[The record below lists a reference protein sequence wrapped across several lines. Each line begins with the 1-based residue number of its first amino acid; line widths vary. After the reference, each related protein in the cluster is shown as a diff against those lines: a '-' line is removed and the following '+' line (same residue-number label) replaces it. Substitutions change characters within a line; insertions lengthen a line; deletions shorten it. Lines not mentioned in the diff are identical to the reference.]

1 MARLTGP
8 LRRRLGL
15 PGLSAISMGAMI
27 SSGLFVLPGLAY
39 SIAGPA
45 VIFSYLLAGVT
56 VLPTVLSKAEL
67 ATAMPRAG
75 GTYYFVDR
83 ALGPLAGTISGF
95 AAWFSLGVK
104 TAFAL
109 VGIRVFAELVIPEA
123 DGVLLSFAACLLF
136 TIVNLRGIGHAGVMQ
151 IFMVAGLLLVLT
163 VFSAYGVTHMSAV
176 RFRPLVPDGFA
187 GILKAAALVFVA
199 FGGLTKAT
207 SVSEES
213 RNPSKDIPASFF
225 ISLLV
230 VTVLYFSCVLVCV
243 GTLDPGV
250 LRNSL
255 TPLSDAGRIL
265 AGRTGFAVLGLA
277 AVIAFLTTA
286 NAGIMSAARFP
297 LAMSRDNLLPAG
309 FGLISRKRGTPWVSV
324 LLTSGFIAL
333 IVTLELEA
341 LVKLASAMQIFLF
354 ILVNIAVI
362 VMRESR
368 INTYRP
374 SFRCPAYPWVQIA
387 GILVMCILL
396 CTIGAPALIACISV
410 VIGGSVWYFLYSRK
424 RVIRESALLHLAAR
438 ISPRELGRDGLVREL
453 RQVLRQRDE
462 IVEDRFDTLVTGSVI
477 LDLPDSV
484 SMEEFLKRVACE
496 LSGDQGLRADELF
509 ELLMK
514 RERDST
520 TALRKGLAI
529 PHVVVP
535 GTGKFSLL
543 LARCK
548 DGVDFGGENSPVHTV
563 FVLSGSLDERQF
575 HLRALMAIAEVT
587 SAPGFDAMWMK
598 CKGPEELRDLVL
610 LSQRRRELAAGD

>member
-1 MARLTGP
+1 MAAVDAP

-15 PGLSAISMGAMI
+15 PGLSAISIGAMI

-39 SIAGPA
+39 AIAGPA
-45 VIFSYLLAGVT
+45 VIFAYLLAGLT

-95 AAWFSLGVK
+95 AAWFSLSVK
-104 TAFAL
+104 TAFAF
-109 VGIRVFAELVIPEA
+109 VGIRIFAELVVPGA
-123 DGVLLSFAACLLF
+123 DGFLITFAACLLF
-136 TIVNLRGIGHAGVMQ
+136 TLVNLRGIGHAGVTQ
-151 IFMVAGLLLVLT
+151 IILVSVLLLILLG
-163 VFSAYGVTHMSAV
+163 FSAYGVTHLNAA
-176 RFRPLVPDGFA
+176 RFRPLATDGFS

-207 SVSEES
+207 SVSEEARKPS
-213 RNPSKDIPASFF
+213 RDIPTSFF

-230 VTVLYFSCVLVCV
+230 VTLVYFSCVLVCV
-243 GTLDPGV
+243 GTLDPKV
-250 LRNSL
+250 LGSSL
-255 TPLSDAGRIL
+255 TPLSEAGRAL
-265 AGRTGFAVLGLA
+265 AGSAGFAVLGMA
-277 AVIAFLTTA
+277 AVMAFLTTA

-297 LAMSRDNLLPAG
+297 LAMSRDHLLPAG

-324 LLTSGFIAL
+324 LMTSGFIVVIL
-333 IVTLELEA
+333 TLELEA

-354 ILVNIAVI
+354 ILVNVAVI

-368 INTYRP
+368 IHTYRP
-374 SFRCPAYPWVQIA
+374 SFRSPAYPWIQIA
-387 GILVMCILL
+387 GILVMSILL
-396 CTIGAPALIACISV
+396 YTIGVPALIACISV
-410 VIGGSVWYFLYSRK
+410 AVGGSVWYFLYSRK

-462 IVEDRFDTLVTGSVI
+462 IVEDRFDALVTGATI
-477 LDLPDSV
+477 LDLCDAV
-484 SMEEFLKRVACE
+484 SMEQFLKRVAGE
-496 LSGDQGLRADELF
+496 LGPDLGTGEDELF
-509 ELLMK
+509 DLLLK
-514 RERDST
+514 REREST

-529 PHVVVP
+529 PHVIVP
-535 GTGKFSLL
+535 GTGRFSLL
-543 LARCK
+543 LARCT
-548 DGVDFGGENSPVHTV
+548 DGIDFGGENSPVHMV

-610 LSQRRRELAAGD
+610 LSQRRREMAAGD